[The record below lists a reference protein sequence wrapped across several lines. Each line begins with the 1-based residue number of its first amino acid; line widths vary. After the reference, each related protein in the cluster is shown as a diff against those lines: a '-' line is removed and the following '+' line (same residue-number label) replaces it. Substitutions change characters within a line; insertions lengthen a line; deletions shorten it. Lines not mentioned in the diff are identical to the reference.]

1 MSLPGKKTRDL
12 SQLPTLCYEIKLNLP
27 INVDTNPQEIS
38 FLDLIANDQKFKNDK
53 ESLELVLSSYVKACG
68 KQSVKE
74 ILSER
79 DTIVEDNASLSNIIR
94 ALMDYNDQ
102 QNANLGVGY
111 NDPDNDD
118 SFIDDSTA
126 AQDIIPRN
134 MTNERDG
141 FYVNEKHQPITARY
155 LSDSSESSSEDEDV
169 GEDDSDD
176 DDESS
181 ESEKEDKE
189 KKIINNN
196 QEDLNEKNAKKV
208 KIDDNTIPK
217 LPTIKRKRS
226 ISEIE
231 TPLLTTNF
239 DDQMNNSKPVEET
252 VKKVKKLSE
261 TTNEQSTQSSITYVL
276 PNEMDNDIKLSIEKL
291 TKLILSDQT
300 NTNAQKKVERLFDPT
315 VCRELLDLVKKL
327 HRHTN
332 ANRQL
337 VFDILSTK
345 TGICAAILIT
355 RGRLLL
361 LNDYEPLMT
370 PMPLNEL
377 KEKLKIEVNRSLESH
392 IQAHN
397 QAINELI
404 IRCIDCKLET
414 MTIFDSDSL
423 ELFLHDHIVSL
434 WEKPGWMTA
443 KKIISEVIRI
453 EYRPLRDM
461 NVPLNQS
468 SQPFRVTP
476 IPSTTE
482 RIKKDTPTIPQ
493 PPPTLPPPSP
503 LPPAPPS
510 KIANTNPSPTINA
523 TKVSQQQNLK
533 TTDIKPSIHPTTN
546 QVHGK
551 SLEMAT
557 RVTTNPIKQH
567 TPHSTSIESTTI
579 QLSEQSLIKS
589 NKSDIVRPIAK
600 PAIISPLL
608 QSDSTTKRNST
619 SSSSTI
625 IDLTMD
631 LFPQPK
637 KHSNESSNSTSR
649 INTHS
654 SSNKD
659 LSSSQRPTSST
670 TSSMNISK
678 QQQQQQQQLQQQ
690 QQQQQLQQQQQQQQ
704 LQQQQQQQQL
714 QQQQQ
719 QQQLQQQQQFATK
732 LPSEKSPAGSF
743 LKEALLTGSSSPKLS
758 ASPLTVDN
766 MLNKS
771 LNSPKTNTNTSTMKP
786 LPPPTTLQSSTNHTQ
801 RSSSSSK
808 STTSRS
814 STDYTHHRTDQHIQQ
829 SKAPSSSSRSQSNTA
844 SPSISPSSR
853 RSTTGFSSTHEQQ
866 SNRGLSSQVAIP
878 PALSQS
884 IQWDQAT
891 LQLAAAALANPQLL
905 NSAVFDS
912 TLFNTVFANAANM
925 SSSNQSSSSRQQHSQ
940 NTNNNRRT

>member
-27 INVDTNPQEIS
+27 INFDSNPQEIS
-38 FLDLIANDQKFKNDK
+38 FLDLIANDSKFKNDK

-79 DTIVEDNASLSNIIR
+79 DTIVDDNASLSDIIR

-111 NDPDNDD
+111 NDPENDD

-126 AQDIIPRN
+126 AQDIIPKN

-141 FYVNEKHQPITARY
+141 FYVNEKHQPIKARY
-155 LSDSSESSSEDEDV
+155 LSDSSESNSEDE
-169 GEDDSDD
+169 EIDDSDDDD

-181 ESEKEDKE
+181 ESEKEGKE

-196 QEDLNEKNAKKV
+196 QEDLNEKNAKKA
-208 KIDDNTIPK
+208 KTDDNAIPK
-217 LPTIKRKRS
+217 LPNIKRKRS
-226 ISEIE
+226 ISDIE
-231 TPLLTTNF
+231 TPSLTTNF
-239 DDQMNNSKPVEET
+239 DDQINNSKPVDET
-252 VKKVKKLSE
+252 VKKVKKSSE
-261 TTNEQSTQSSITYVL
+261 TINEQSIPNAVTYVL
-276 PNEMDNDIKLSIEKL
+276 PNEIDNDIKQSIEKL
-291 TKLILSDQT
+291 SKLISSDQT
-300 NTNAQKKVERLFDPT
+300 NTNAQKKIERLFDST

-345 TGICAAILIT
+345 TGICASLLIT

-361 LNDYEPLMT
+361 LNDYEPLVVSMS
-370 PMPLNEL
+370 LNEL
-377 KEKLKIEVNRSLESH
+377 RDKLKIEVNRSLESH

-397 QAINELI
+397 QAIKEWQKKMVENPSKDKNRGPRKNFRLYKTINELI
-404 IRCIDCKLET
+404 IRCIDRKLET

-423 ELFLHDHIVSL
+423 ELFLHDYIVSL

-443 KKIISEVIRI
+443 KKIINEVIRL

-468 SQPFRVTP
+468 SQATRITTTP
-476 IPSTTE
+476 SIAE

-493 PPPTLPPPSP
+493 PPPPPS
-503 LPPAPPS
+503 APSS
-510 KIANTNPSPTINA
+510 KISNPNPSPTINA

-533 TTDIKPSIHPTTN
+533 TNDIKSSIHPTTN
-546 QVHGK
+546 PAHGK

-567 TPHSTSIESTTI
+567 TPHSTPTESITS
-579 QLSEQSLIKS
+579 QSSEQSSIKS
-589 NKSDIVRPIAK
+589 TKTDIVRPIVK
-600 PAIISPLL
+600 PAIVSPLS
-608 QSDSTTKRNST
+608 QSDSIIKRNST
-619 SSSSTI
+619 SNSSNV

-631 LFPQPK
+631 LFPQHK
-637 KHSNESSNSTSR
+637 KHSNEFSNSTSR

-654 SSNKD
+654 SSHKD
-659 LSSSQRPTSST
+659 LSLSQRPTSSS
-670 TSSMNISK
+670 TSSINITM
-678 QQQQQQQQLQQQ
+678 QQQQQQ
-690 QQQQQLQQQQQQQQ
+690 
-704 LQQQQQQQQL
+704 
-714 QQQQQ
+714 
-719 QQQLQQQQQFATK
+719 QQQQQFATK
-732 LPSEKSPAGSF
+732 ITSEKSPAGSF

-758 ASPLTVDN
+758 ASPLAVDN

-771 LNSPKTNTNTSTMKP
+771 LNSPKTKTNTSTMKP
-786 LPPPTTLQSSTNHTQ
+786 PPPLPPPTTTTLQSPTNHTQ

-808 STTSRS
+808 SSTNRP
-814 STDYTHHRTDQHIQQ
+814 STDYTHHRTDQQVQQ
-829 SKAPSSSSRSQSNTA
+829 QKTPSSSNRSQSSTA
-844 SPSISPSSR
+844 SPTSISPSSR

-878 PALSQS
+878 SALSQS
-884 IQWDQAT
+884 IHWDQAT

-905 NSAVFDS
+905 NSTVFDPS
-912 TLFNTVFANAANM
+912 LFNSVFASAA
-925 SSSNQSSSSRQQHSQ
+925 SIVSSNQSSSRQQHSQ

>member
-1 MSLPGKKTRDL
+1 CHFNVAYINSSSSSLILFSSFVICTLIVGK
-12 SQLPTLCYEIKLNLP
+12 SSI
-27 INVDTNPQEIS
+27 
-38 FLDLIANDQKFKNDK
+38 
-53 ESLELVLSSYVKACG
+53 LSSFGVELSTGRNVSISENGSPEGFKRVYRVPDVLGKSVEVKI
-68 KQSVKE
+68 VD
-74 ILSER
+74 ER
-79 DTIVEDNASLSNIIR
+79 DTIVDDNASLSDVIR

-126 AQDIIPRN
+126 AQDIIPKN

-141 FYVNEKHQPITARY
+141 FYVNEKHQPIKPRY
-155 LSDSSESSSEDEDV
+155 LSDSSELGSEDEDE
-169 GEDDSDD
+169 EDDSDDGD

-181 ESEKEDKE
+181 ESEKEE
-189 KKIINNN
+189 KQTKIINNN
-196 QEDLNEKNAKKV
+196 QEDLNEKNAKKA
-208 KIDDNTIPK
+208 KIDDSTIPK
-217 LPTIKRKRS
+217 LPNIKRKRS

-231 TPLLTTNF
+231 TPSLTTNF
-239 DDQMNNSKPVEET
+239 DDQINNSKPIEEI
-252 VKKVKKLSE
+252 VKKVKKLNE
-261 TTNEQSTQSSITYVL
+261 TTNEQSTQNAITYVL
-276 PNEMDNDIKLSIEKL
+276 PNEMDNDIKPSIEKL
-291 TKLILSDQT
+291 AKLVLSDQT
-300 NTNAQKKVERLFDPT
+300 NINPQKKIERLYDFNT
-315 VCRELLDLVKKL
+315 CRELLDLVKKL

-337 VFDILSTK
+337 VFDLLSTK
-345 TGICAAILIT
+345 TGICASILIT

-361 LNDYEPLMT
+361 LNDYEPLITSMS
-370 PMPLNEL
+370 LNEL

-397 QAINELI
+397 QAIKEWQKKMIENPSKDKNRGPRKNFRLYKTINELI
-404 IRCIDCKLET
+404 IRCIDRKLET

-423 ELFLHDHIVSL
+423 ELFLHDHIVPL

-461 NVPLNQS
+461 NVPLNQL
-468 SQPFRVTP
+468 SQTPRVTP

-482 RIKKDTPTIPQ
+482 RIKKDTPAIPQ
-493 PPPTLPPPSP
+493 PSLPPP
-503 LPPAPPS
+503 PPPPPPS
-510 KIANTNPSPTINA
+510 KILNPNPSPTINT

-533 TTDIKPSIHPTTN
+533 TTDIKSSINSTTN

-567 TPHSTSIESTTI
+567 TSSHSISTESVTS
-579 QLSEQSLIKS
+579 QLSEQSSIKS

-600 PAIISPLL
+600 PAIVSPLS
-608 QSDSTTKRNST
+608 QPDSTTKRNST
-619 SSSSTI
+619 SNSSTV

-631 LFPQPK
+631 LFPQHK

-659 LSSSQRPTSST
+659 LSLSQRPSSSS

-678 QQQQQQQQLQQQ
+678 
-690 QQQQQLQQQQQQQQ
+690 
-704 LQQQQQQQQL
+704 
-714 QQQQQ
+714 
-719 QQQLQQQQQFATK
+719 QQQQFATK

-758 ASPLTVDN
+758 ASPLAVDN

-771 LNSPKTNTNTSTMKP
+771 LNSPKTNTNTTTMKPPP
-786 LPPPTTLQSSTNHTQ
+786 LPPPPPITTIALQSPTSHTQ
-801 RSSSSSK
+801 RSSGSSK
-808 STTSRS
+808 SSTNRS

-829 SKAPSSSSRSQSNTA
+829 QKPPSSSNRSQSNTV

-866 SNRGLSSQVAIP
+866 INANRSLSSQVALSS
-878 PALSQS
+878 ALSQS
-884 IQWDQAT
+884 IQWDPAT

-905 NSAVFDS
+905 NSSVFDS
-912 TLFNTVFANAANM
+912 TLFSSVFANAANM
-925 SSSNQSSSSRQQHSQ
+925 VSSNQSSSSSSSRQQHSQ